1 MVFIKLV
8 ILRDNI
14 TQFINLRD
22 MKTGLN
28 APLYG
33 NENDTKEANEYN
45 QDWSVNYWLLNK
57 L

>member
-45 QDWSVNYWLLNK
+45 QDWSVNYWLLNN